1 MLFDHIGV
9 PTPNINPA
17 RQVSASSMTT
27 VSTNDFDLLERP
39 ARALRDSDGCAA
51 VSDFRTAWQ
60 GLTATLIDSLMD
72 NLMDQIT
79 DHSKLEREPLD
90 QPAPRRRRGFIWRT
104 GALTAAVALGL
115 LFAYLGFGPHKA
127 NQAAAVPTPA
137 PQVTVSRPLE
147 RELDS
152 RAGFLGQ
159 FSAIDRVELRAQ
171 VGGTLTEIHFKDG
184 QIVHKGD
191 LLFVIDPRPYEIKL
205 AQAQAALQTAQ
216 AHVALANTQL
226 SRAQSLKRNDYATQE
241 TVDQRISDQD
251 ASQAAVEDAKARVR
265 DAELDLEYCR
275 VLAPFTGRIG
285 ARQVSI
291 GSLVAGSRAAT
302 SPTTLLATLV
312 SLDPLYLDFDM
323 SESDFLTFS
332 RERARIGGPLA
343 NEVLIGL
350 SDETSFTRKG
360 TLDFIDNSL
369 DRSSG
374 TIHARATVPNPDLFL
389 APGQFARL
397 RVAIAPP
404 TQAYLLPDSAV
415 VLDQSQHLVM
425 TVAPDATVKP
435 KIVTTGDLRGGL
447 RVIRSGLD
455 ANDRVVIDG
464 LVRAIP
470 GTKVAPQDG
479 TIHYDA
485 AADGQG

>member
-1 MLFDHIGV
+1 
-9 PTPNINPA
+9 
-17 RQVSASSMTT
+17 
-27 VSTNDFDLLERP
+27 
-39 ARALRDSDGCAA
+39 
-51 VSDFRTAWQ
+51 
-60 GLTATLIDSLMD
+60 
-72 NLMDQIT
+72 MDQIS
-79 DHSKLEREPLD
+79 DPSKLEREPLGE
-90 QPAPRRRRGFIWRT
+90 PAPRPRRPLVRAFAV
-104 GALTAAVALGL
+104 GAVVIFGG
-115 LFAYLGFGPHKA
+115 LFAYLDYGPHGA
-127 NQAAAVPTPA
+127 GQAAATPTPA
-137 PQVTVSRPLE
+137 PMVTVSHPLQ
-147 RELDS
+147 REVDS

-159 FSAIDRVELRAQ
+159 FSAINRVELRAQ
-171 VGGTLTEIHFKDG
+171 VGGTLTEIDFKDG

-205 AQAQAALQTAQ
+205 AQANAALQTAQ
-216 AHVALANTQL
+216 ARVALANNQL
-226 SRAQSLKRNDYATQE
+226 SRAQSLKRNEFATQE
-241 TVDQRISDQD
+241 TVDQRTSDQD
-251 ASQAAVEDAKARVR
+251 SSQAAVEDAKARVR

-275 VLAPFTGRIG
+275 VRAPFTGRIG

-343 NEVLIGL
+343 SHVLIGL
-350 SDETSFTRKG
+350 SDESDFTREG
-360 TLDFIDNSL
+360 TLDFIDNAL

-374 TIHARATVPNPDLFL
+374 TIHARATVPNADLFL

-404 TQAYLLPDSAV
+404 TPVYLLPDAAV
-415 VLDQSQHLVM
+415 VPDQSQHLVM
-425 TVAPDATVKP
+425 TVGPDSTVKP

-447 RVIRSGLD
+447 RVIRSGLE

-464 LVRAIP
+464 LVRAMP
-470 GTKVAPQDG
+470 GAKVAPQDG

>member
-1 MLFDHIGV
+1 
-9 PTPNINPA
+9 
-17 RQVSASSMTT
+17 
-27 VSTNDFDLLERP
+27 
-39 ARALRDSDGCAA
+39 
-51 VSDFRTAWQ
+51 
-60 GLTATLIDSLMD
+60 
-72 NLMDQIT
+72 MDQIT
-79 DHSKLEREPLD
+79 NPENLERERMD
-90 QPAPRRRRGFIWRT
+90 EPAARPRRWRWKAT
-104 GALTAAVALGL
+104 ALGVAVAAGLFLAWLGL
-115 LFAYLGFGPHKA
+115 APHRA
-127 NQAAAVPTPA
+127 NQAAAAVPPTPV
-137 PQVTVSRPLE
+137 VTVSQPLQ
-147 RELDS
+147 REVDV

-205 AQAQAALQTAQ
+205 EQAKAALQTAT
-216 AHVALANTQL
+216 ARVALATNQL
-226 SRAQSLKRNDYATQE
+226 SRATSLKRSDFATQE
-241 TVDQRISDQD
+241 TVDQRTNDQD
-251 ASQAAVEDAKARVR
+251 ASQAAVADAKARVR
-265 DAELDLEYCR
+265 DAELDLEYCS

-285 ARQVSI
+285 ARQVSL

-302 SPTTLLATLV
+302 SPTTLLTTLV

-332 RERARIGGPLA
+332 RERARAKGPLA
-343 NEVLIGL
+343 NKVLIGL
-350 SDETSFTRKG
+350 SDENSMGREG
-360 TLDFIDNSL
+360 TLDFIDNAL

-404 TQAYLLPDSAV
+404 APVYLLPDSAV
-415 VLDQSQHLVM
+415 VLDQSQRLVM
-425 TVAPDATVKP
+425 TVGPDATVKP

-447 RVIRSGLD
+447 RVIQSGLD
-455 ANDRVVIDG
+455 AGDRVVIDG

-479 TIHYDA
+479 TIHYDPN
-485 AADGQG
+485 ADQG

>member
-1 MLFDHIGV
+1 M
-9 PTPNINPA
+9 A
-17 RQVSASSMTT
+17 RTYGNS
-27 VSTNDFDLLERP
+27 
-39 ARALRDSDGCAA
+39 
-51 VSDFRTAWQ
+51 
-60 GLTATLIDSLMD
+60 
-72 NLMDQIT
+72 LMDQIT
-79 DHSKLEREPLD
+79 DPANLERERLD
-90 QPAPRRRRGFIWRT
+90 EPAARPRRWRWKAT
-104 GALTAAVALGL
+104 ALGVAAAAGVFL
-115 LFAYLGFGPHKA
+115 TWFGLAPHQG
-127 NQAAAVPTPA
+127 NRAAAVPTPA
-137 PQVTVSRPLE
+137 PQVTVSQPLQ
-147 RELDS
+147 RTVDTKV
-152 RAGFLGQ
+152 GFLGQ

-184 QIVHKGD
+184 QVVHKGD

-205 AQAQAALQTAQ
+205 EQAKAALQTAS
-216 AHVALANTQL
+216 ARVELANAQL
-226 SRAQSLKRNDYATQE
+226 TRAQSLRRNEFATQE
-241 TVDQRISDQD
+241 TVDQRTSDQD
-251 ASQAAVEDAKARVR
+251 STKAAVEDAKARIR

-275 VLAPFTGRIG
+275 VRAPFTGRIG
-285 ARQVSI
+285 ARQISI
-291 GSLVAGSRAAT
+291 GSLVAGSRPAP

-343 NEVLIGL
+343 NKVMIGL
-350 SDETSFTRKG
+350 SDEKSFAREG
-360 TLDFIDNSL
+360 TLDFIDNAL

-404 TQAYLLPDSAV
+404 APVYLLPDSSV

-435 KIVTTGDLRGGL
+435 KVVTTGELRGGL
-447 RVIRSGLD
+447 RVIQSGLEPT
-455 ANDRVVIDG
+455 DRVVIDG
-464 LVRAIP
+464 LLRAIP

-485 AADGQG
+485 GADGQG

>member
-1 MLFDHIGV
+1 M
-9 PTPNINPA
+9 T
-17 RQVSASSMTT
+17 SAWHP
-27 VSTNDFDLLERP
+27 DFDILEERP
-39 ARALRDSDGCAA
+39 APGLRDTSAE
-51 VSDFRTAWQ
+51 FQTAWQ
-60 GLTATLIDSLMD
+60 GLMDS
-72 NLMDQIT
+72 LMDQIT
-79 DHSKLEREPLD
+79 DRSKLERQPLD
-90 QPAPRRRRGFIWRT
+90 QPARPRRRWWR
-104 GALTAAVALGL
+104 TAAVG
-115 LFAYLGFGPHKA
+115 
-127 NQAAAVPTPA
+127 AAAVIGKEGQAVAMPTLA
-137 PQVTVSRPLE
+137 PPVTVSQPLR
-147 RELDS
+147 REVDT
-152 RAGFLGQ
+152 RVGFLGQ

-205 AQAQAALQTAQ
+205 EQAKAALQTAT
-216 AHVALANTQL
+216 ARVELANAQL
-226 SRAQSLKRNDYATQE
+226 ARSQSLRRNEFASQE
-241 TVDQRISDQD
+241 MVDQRTSDRD
-251 ASQAAVEDAKARVR
+251 ASQATVEDAKARIR

-275 VLAPFTGRIG
+275 VRAPFTGRIG

-291 GSLVAGSRAAT
+291 GSLVAGSRAST

-332 RERARIGGPLA
+332 RERARVSGPLA
-343 NEVLIGL
+343 NKVMIGL
-350 SDETSFTRKG
+350 SDENDFSREG
-360 TLDFIDNSL
+360 TLDFIDNAL

-374 TIHARATVPNPDLFL
+374 TIHARATVANPDLFL

-404 TQAYLLPDSAV
+404 APVYLLPDSSV
-415 VLDQSQHLVM
+415 VLDQSQRLVM
-425 TVAPDATVKP
+425 TVAGDATVKP

-447 RVIRSGLD
+447 RVIRSGLEPT
-455 ANDRVVIDG
+455 DRVIIDG

-470 GTKVAPQDG
+470 GAKVAPQDG

-485 AADGQG
+485 TADGRG

>member
-1 MLFDHIGV
+1 M
-9 PTPNINPA
+9 
-17 RQVSASSMTT
+17 
-27 VSTNDFDLLERP
+27 
-39 ARALRDSDGCAA
+39 
-51 VSDFRTAWQ
+51 
-60 GLTATLIDSLMD
+60 DSLMD
-72 NLMDQIT
+72 QISDLST
-79 DHSKLEREPLD
+79 LERERLD
-90 QPAPRRRRGFIWRT
+90 EPAARPRRWRWKLT
-104 GALTAAVALGL
+104 ALGAAVALGVT
-115 LFAYLGFGPHKA
+115 FAWLGLTPHRG
-127 NQAAAVPTPA
+127 NRAAAAPTPTSV
-137 PQVTVSRPLE
+137 VTVSQPLQ
-147 RELDS
+147 REVDV

-159 FSAIDRVELRAQ
+159 FSAVDRVELRAQ

-205 AQAQAALQTAQ
+205 AQAQAALQTAT
-216 AHVALANTQL
+216 ARVALANNQL
-226 SRAQSLKRNDYATQE
+226 FRAQSLKHNEFATQE
-241 TVDQRISDQD
+241 TVDQRTNDQD

-275 VLAPFTGRIG
+275 MRAPFTGRIG

-332 RERARIGGPLA
+332 RERARLKGPLA
-343 NEVLIGL
+343 NKVMVAL
-350 SDETSFTRKG
+350 SDENNFAREG
-360 TLDFIDNSL
+360 TLDFIDNAL

-374 TIHARATVPNPDLFL
+374 TIHARATVRNEDLFL

-397 RVAIAPP
+397 RVAIASP
-404 TQAYLLPDSAV
+404 TPVYLLPDAAV
-415 VLDQSQHLVM
+415 VLDQSQRLVM
-425 TVAPDATVKP
+425 TVGSDATVKP
-435 KIVTTGDLRGGL
+435 KIVTTGELRGGL
-447 RVIRSGLD
+447 RVIQSGLEPS
-455 ANDRVVIDG
+455 DRVIIDG

-479 TIHYDA
+479 TIHYDPT
-485 AADGQG
+485 ADQG

>member
-1 MLFDHIGV
+1 
-9 PTPNINPA
+9 
-17 RQVSASSMTT
+17 
-27 VSTNDFDLLERP
+27 
-39 ARALRDSDGCAA
+39 
-51 VSDFRTAWQ
+51 
-60 GLTATLIDSLMD
+60 
-72 NLMDQIT
+72 MDQIT
-79 DHSKLEREPLD
+79 DPANLERAKLERERQD
-90 QPAPRRRRGFIWRT
+90 EPAAQPRRWRWRAT
-104 GALTAAVALGL
+104 ALGVAVAAGLFLAWLGL
-115 LFAYLGFGPHKA
+115 APHRG
-127 NQAAAVPTPA
+127 NQAAAAVPPTPV
-137 PQVTVSRPLE
+137 VTVSQPLQ
-147 RELDS
+147 RELDV

-205 AQAQAALQTAQ
+205 EQAKAALQTAT
-216 AHVALANTQL
+216 ARVALATNQL
-226 SRAQSLKRNDYATQE
+226 SRATSLKRSDFATQE
-241 TVDQRISDQD
+241 TVDQRTNDQD
-251 ASQAAVEDAKARVR
+251 ASQAAVADAKARVR
-265 DAELDLEYCR
+265 DAELDLEYCH

-285 ARQVSI
+285 ARQVSL

-302 SPTTLLATLV
+302 SPTTLLTTLV

-332 RERARIGGPLA
+332 RERARAKGPLA
-343 NEVLIGL
+343 NKVLIGL
-350 SDETSFTRKG
+350 SDENSMGREG
-360 TLDFIDNSL
+360 TLDFIDNAL

-404 TQAYLLPDSAV
+404 APVYLLPDAAV
-415 VLDQSQHLVM
+415 VLDQSQRLVM
-425 TVAPDATVKP
+425 TVGPDATVKP

-447 RVIRSGLD
+447 RVIQSGLD
-455 ANDRVVIDG
+455 AADRVVIDG

-485 AADGQG
+485 NADQG

>member
-1 MLFDHIGV
+1 
-9 PTPNINPA
+9 
-17 RQVSASSMTT
+17 MTIT
-27 VSTNDFDLLERP
+27 WHHPDTLERRG
-39 ARALRDSDGCAA
+39 AGHAA
-51 VSDFRTAWQ
+51 AEFRTAWQ
-60 GLTATLIDSLMD
+60 GLMD

-79 DHSKLEREPLD
+79 DPSKLEGERIDEP
-90 QPAPRRRRGFIWRT
+90 AARTPRRRWRT
-104 GALTAAVALGL
+104 AAIGAAAALGL
-115 LFAYLGFGPHKA
+115 FLAWLGLAPHKGGEA
-127 NQAAAVPTPA
+127 VAALTPA
-137 PQVTVSRPLE
+137 PPVTVSQPLQ
-147 RELDS
+147 RALDI
-152 RAGFLGQ
+152 RVGFLGQ

-205 AQAQAALQTAQ
+205 AQARAALQTA
-216 AHVALANTQL
+216 AARVVLANTQL
-226 SRAQSLKRNDYATQE
+226 SRAQSLRHNEFATQE
-241 TVDQRISDQD
+241 TVDQRTSDQD
-251 ASQAAVEDAKARVR
+251 ASQAAVEDAKARMR

-275 VLAPFTGRIG
+275 VRAPFTGRIG
-285 ARQVSI
+285 ARQVSL

-332 RERARIGGPLA
+332 RERVRVGGPLA
-343 NEVLIGL
+343 DKVVIGL
-350 SDETSFTRKG
+350 SDENSFTRDG
-360 TLDFIDNSL
+360 TLDFIDNAL

-404 TQAYLLPDSAV
+404 APVYLLPDAAV
-415 VLDQSQHLVM
+415 VLDQSQRLVM
-425 TVAPDATVKP
+425 TVGSDATVKP

-447 RVIRSGLD
+447 RVIQSGLEPD
-455 ANDRVVIDG
+455 DRVVIDG

-470 GTKVAPQDG
+470 GAKVTPQDG

-485 AADGQG
+485 TVDGQG

>member
-1 MLFDHIGV
+1 M
-9 PTPNINPA
+9 
-17 RQVSASSMTT
+17 
-27 VSTNDFDLLERP
+27 
-39 ARALRDSDGCAA
+39 
-51 VSDFRTAWQ
+51 
-60 GLTATLIDSLMD
+60 
-72 NLMDQIT
+72 
-79 DHSKLEREPLD
+79 
-90 QPAPRRRRGFIWRT
+90 
-104 GALTAAVALGL
+104 AVAALLVYFGL
-115 LFAYLGFGPHKA
+115 APHRG

-137 PQVTVSRPLE
+137 PQVTVSQPLQ
-147 RELDS
+147 RKIDS
-152 RAGFLGQ
+152 RASFLGQ

-171 VGGTLTEIHFKDG
+171 VGGTLTEIHFRDG

-205 AQAQAALQTAQ
+205 EQAKAALQTAT
-216 AHVALANTQL
+216 ARVELANAQL
-226 SRAQSLKRNDYATQE
+226 SRAQSLRRNEFATQE
-241 TVDQRISDQD
+241 TVDQRTSDQD
-251 ASQAAVEDAKARVR
+251 SSSAAVEDAKARIR
-265 DAELDLEYCR
+265 DAELDLEYCHVR
-275 VLAPFTGRIG
+275 APFTGRIG
-285 ARQVSI
+285 ARQVSV

-332 RERARIGGPLA
+332 RERARVGGPLA
-343 NEVLIGL
+343 NKVMIGL
-350 SDETSFTRKG
+350 SDENNFTREG
-360 TLDFIDNSL
+360 TLDFIDNAL

-404 TQAYLLPDSAV
+404 TSAYLLPDSAV

-425 TVAPDATVKP
+425 TVGPDATVKP

-447 RVIRSGLD
+447 RVIRSGLGPM
-455 ANDRVVIDG
+455 DRVVIDG

-470 GTKVAPQDG
+470 GRKVAPQDG

-485 AADGQG
+485 AADEQG

>member
-1 MLFDHIGV
+1 MG
-9 PTPNINPA
+9 
-17 RQVSASSMTT
+17 
-27 VSTNDFDLLERP
+27 
-39 ARALRDSDGCAA
+39 G
-51 VSDFRTAWQ
+51 
-60 GLTATLIDSLMD
+60 
-72 NLMDQIT
+72 LMDQIS
-79 DHSKLEREPLD
+79 DHSKLERERLHEPV
-90 QPAPRRRRGFIWRT
+90 ARPRWGKWRIS
-104 GALTAAVALGL
+104 AAIVAVALCL
-115 LFAYLGFGPHKA
+115 VFAWLGFGPHKA
-127 NQAAAVPTPA
+127 NQAAALPTPA
-137 PQVTVSRPLE
+137 PLVTVSQPLQ
-147 RELDS
+147 RDVDS
-152 RAGFLGQ
+152 RVGFLGQ

-205 AQAQAALQTAQ
+205 EQAKAALTTAS
-216 AHVALANTQL
+216 ARVSLADNQL
-226 SRAQSLKRNDYATQE
+226 YRAQSLKRNEFATQE
-241 TVDQRISDQD
+241 TVDQRTNDQD
-251 ASQAAVEDAKARVR
+251 ASKAAVEDAKARVR
-265 DAELDLEYCR
+265 DAELDLEYSHVR
-275 VLAPFTGRIG
+275 APFTGRIG

-291 GSLVAGSRAAT
+291 GSLIAGSRAAT

-343 NEVLIGL
+343 NKVAISL
-350 SDETSFTRKG
+350 SDENKFAREG
-360 TLDFIDNSL
+360 TLDFIDNAL

-404 TQAYLLPDSAV
+404 TPVYLLPDAAV
-415 VLDQSQHLVM
+415 MLDQSQRLVM
-425 TVAPDATVKP
+425 TVGPDAIVKP

-447 RVIRSGLD
+447 RVIQSGLEPG
-455 ANDRVVIDG
+455 DRVVIDG
-464 LVRAIP
+464 LVRALP
-470 GTKVAPQDG
+470 GSKVTPQDG
-479 TIHYDA
+479 PIHYDS

>member
-1 MLFDHIGV
+1 
-9 PTPNINPA
+9 
-17 RQVSASSMTT
+17 
-27 VSTNDFDLLERP
+27 
-39 ARALRDSDGCAA
+39 
-51 VSDFRTAWQ
+51 
-60 GLTATLIDSLMD
+60 
-72 NLMDQIT
+72 MDQIADRST
-79 DHSKLEREPLD
+79 LEREPLD
-90 QPAPRRRRGFIWRT
+90 EPAPRRRRTWRT
-104 GALTAAVALGL
+104 SAVAAVAVLA
-115 LFAYLGFGPHKA
+115 LFALYLGFGTHKGG
-127 NQAAAVPTPA
+127 QAVALA
-137 PQVTVSRPLE
+137 PPVLPVTVSEPLQ
-147 RELDS
+147 REVDS

-191 LLFVIDPRPYEIKL
+191 LLFVIDPRPYEIRL
-205 AQAQAALQTAQ
+205 EQAKAALQTA
-216 AHVALANTQL
+216 VARVELANHQL
-226 SRAQSLKRNDYATQE
+226 TRAQSLKRNEFATQE
-241 TVDQRISDQD
+241 TVDQRTSDQD
-251 ASQAAVEDAKARVR
+251 SSQAAVEDAKSRVR
-265 DAELDLEYCR
+265 DAELDLEYCHVR
-275 VLAPFTGRIG
+275 APFTGRIG

-291 GSLVAGSRAAT
+291 GGLIAGSRAAT
-302 SPTTLLATLV
+302 SPTTLLTTLV

-332 RERARIGGPLA
+332 RERARLGGPLA
-343 NEVLIGL
+343 NKVLIGL
-350 SDETSFTRKG
+350 SDENGYPHNG
-360 TLDFIDNSL
+360 TLDFIDNAL

-404 TQAYLLPDSAV
+404 TPVYLLPDSAV

-435 KIVTTGDLRGGL
+435 KIVTTGELRGGL
-447 RVIRSGLD
+447 RVIQSGLEPT
-455 ANDRVVIDG
+455 DRVVIDG
-464 LVRAIP
+464 LVRAVP

>member
-1 MLFDHIGV
+1 
-9 PTPNINPA
+9 
-17 RQVSASSMTT
+17 
-27 VSTNDFDLLERP
+27 
-39 ARALRDSDGCAA
+39 
-51 VSDFRTAWQ
+51 
-60 GLTATLIDSLMD
+60 
-72 NLMDQIT
+72 MDQIS
-79 DHSKLEREPLD
+79 DHSNIEREPLD
-90 QPAPRRRRGFIWRT
+90 APARPLRRTWRT
-104 GALTAAVALGL
+104 PAIAVVTVIAALLVYFGL
-115 LFAYLGFGPHKA
+115 APHRG
-127 NQAAAVPTPA
+127 NQAAAVPTPV
-137 PQVTVSRPLE
+137 PQVTVSQPLQ
-147 RELDS
+147 REVDS

-205 AQAQAALQTAQ
+205 EQAKAALQTA
-216 AHVALANTQL
+216 AARVELANAQL
-226 SRAQSLKRNDYATQE
+226 TRAQSLRRNEFATQE
-241 TVDQRISDQD
+241 TVDQRTSDQD
-251 ASQAAVEDAKARVR
+251 SSKAAVEDAKARIR
-265 DAELDLEYCR
+265 DAELDLEYCNVR
-275 VLAPFTGRIG
+275 APFTGRIG

-302 SPTTLLATLV
+302 SPTTLLTTLV

-323 SESDFLTFS
+323 SEADFLTFS
-332 RERARIGGPLA
+332 RERARVGGPLA
-343 NEVLIGL
+343 NKVMIGL
-350 SDETSFTRKG
+350 SDENNFSHEG
-360 TLDFIDNSL
+360 TLDFIDNAL

-404 TQAYLLPDSAV
+404 TPVYLLPDSAV

-425 TVAPDATVKP
+425 TVGSDATVKP

-447 RVIRSGLD
+447 RVIQSGL
-455 ANDRVVIDG
+455 APTDRVVIDG

-479 TIHYDA
+479 AIHYDT
-485 AADGQG
+485 AADERG